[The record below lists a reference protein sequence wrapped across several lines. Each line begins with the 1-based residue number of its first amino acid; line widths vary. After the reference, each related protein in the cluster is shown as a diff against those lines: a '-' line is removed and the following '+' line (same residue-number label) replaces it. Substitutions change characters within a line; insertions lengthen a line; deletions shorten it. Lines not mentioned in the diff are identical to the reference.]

1 MGDEMILT
9 VSMSSHNEEEALP
22 VTIPPLVEHLNK
34 LDVSYEVVLVDNGS
48 TDRTAEVIDGFTAQG
63 LPVRRVDV
71 KVNRGYGLGM
81 WTGVQAARGRVVCM
95 AWSDGQVSSEDI
107 AKVCAMSLDLKRSEM
122 VKVQRVTR
130 YDGLLRR
137 FISKTYNTLFT
148 ILFGRVTPDVNGC
161 PKILRREDW
170 ALLDMQ
176 SLDSFADAEI
186 MIKVARL
193 NFKITEVPVVF
204 LARKQGGT
212 KVKLIGHILMFLG
225 DLIKFRVTRILPRW
239 DKFRADREEPSGA
252 GEGN

>member
-1 MGDEMILT
+1 MSEAMLLT

-22 VTIPPLVEHLNK
+22 ITIPPLVDHLNK
-34 LDVSYEVVLVDNGS
+34 LGVAYEVVLVDNGS
-48 TDRTAEVIDGFTAQG
+48 TDGTAEVIDGFTARG

-71 KVNRGYGLGM
+71 PVNRGYGLGM
-81 WTGVQAARGRVVCM
+81 WTGVQAARGDVVCM
-95 AWSDGQVSSEDI
+95 AWSDGQVSSEDV
-107 AKVCAMSLDLKRSEM
+107 AKVCGQSLNLQRGEM
-122 VKVQRVTR
+122 VKVRRVTR

-137 FISKTYNTLFT
+137 FISKTYNILFT
-148 ILFGRVTPDVNGC
+148 MLFGRVTPDVNGC

-193 NFKITEVPVVF
+193 KFKITEVPVVF

-212 KVKLIGHILMFLG
+212 KVRLIGHILMFLG

-239 DKFRADREEPSGA
+239 DKWRAARQARQVE
-252 GEGN
+252 GEVA